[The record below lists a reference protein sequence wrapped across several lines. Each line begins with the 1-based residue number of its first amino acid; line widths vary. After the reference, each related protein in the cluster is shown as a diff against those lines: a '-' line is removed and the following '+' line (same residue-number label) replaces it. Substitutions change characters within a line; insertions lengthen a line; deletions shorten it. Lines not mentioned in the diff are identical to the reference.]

1 VLNSVFIYCSRN
13 MWCEIIARMNLFSE
27 SVEWREIPGHPNYA
41 VSADG
46 RIARIKNGKQ
56 NKRCPALVGT
66 FRTRA
71 GCVRVAL
78 NDGGGK
84 YCQVNVARLV
94 CLAFHGPAPSPKHRA
109 YNLNRDKTDNRA
121 ANVVWDVKYAPN
133 YNVGA
138 QHGRAKLTED
148 QVRAIRV
155 DGRCRAVVAA
165 EYGVSVHTVAAIRQ
179 KSNWKHVV

>member
-1 VLNSVFIYCSRN
+1 
-13 MWCEIIARMNLFSE
+13 MNLFGE
-27 SVEWREIPGHPNYA
+27 SIEWREIPGHPNYA

-46 RIARIKNGKQ
+46 RVARIKNGKV

-66 FRTRA
+66 FRTRT

-94 CLAFHGPAPSPKHRA
+94 CLAFLGPAPSPKHRA
-109 YNLNRDKTDNRA
+109 YNVNRDKTDNRA
-121 ANVVWDVKYAPN
+121 ENVVWDVKYAPN

-138 QHGRAKLTED
+138 SHGRAKITED
-148 QVRAIRV
+148 QVRAIRA
-155 DGRCRAVVAA
+155 DQRAHKVIASD
-165 EYGVSVHTVAAIRQ
+165 YGISASSVTLIKRRV
-179 KSNWKHVV
+179 NWSHVV